1 MNFELTDERRML
13 QDGLRRYLTDT
24 VTPELRKRVAEGDR
38 GFSDEVWAGLA
49 DMGVIGALFD
59 EARGGFGGAG
69 FDLALVFEETGRA
82 GAVEPL
88 LDTAVLAG
96 GLLAELG
103 GEARAGD
110 VEKLIEGTLQL
121 ALAHGEPGSRYELAR
136 VETAAVRDGS
146 GEGDGWRLDGHK
158 SVVVNAAAADL
169 VLVSARTA
177 GDVADRD
184 GISLFV
190 VPADADGLVLRD
202 YPTAAGGRAAEVT
215 LEGVTVDGDALL
227 GEVGGAADAIEL
239 AQARATLAISAEA
252 LGLMES
258 IKTLTVDYLKTRKQ
272 FGRPIGEFQVIQHR
286 MADVAIE
293 IEQARSAV
301 VNLAGHVDGPREMRE
316 RHVSACKELVGRVA
330 QQVAEESI
338 QLHGGIGLTMEYA
351 LGHLAKRLVL
361 VDHRFGDSMHHLERY
376 IALAVA

>member
-13 QDGLRRYLTDT
+13 QDGLRRYLSDT
-24 VTPELRKRVAEGDR
+24 VTPDLRKRVAEGGR
-38 GFSDEVWAGLA
+38 GFSDELWAGLA

-88 LDTAVLAG
+88 LDVAVLAG

-103 GEARAGD
+103 GRARAAD
-110 VEKLIEGTLQL
+110 VEALIEGRLQL
-121 ALAHGEPGSRYELAR
+121 AFAHGEPGSRYELAR
-136 VETAAVRDGS
+136 VETVAVRD
-146 GEGDGWRLDGHK
+146 GDGWRLDGHK
-158 SVVVNAAAADL
+158 SVVVNASAADRL
-169 VLVSARTA
+169 IVSARTA

-190 VPADADGLVLRD
+190 VPAGADGLSLRD
-202 YPTAAGGRAAEVT
+202 YPIASGGRAAEAV
-215 LEGVTVDGDALL
+215 LEGVVVDDAALL
-227 GEVGGAADAIEL
+227 GEAGAAADAIEL
-239 AQARATLAISAEA
+239 AQARATLAICAEA

-258 IKTLTVDYLKTRKQ
+258 IKALTVDYLGTRKQ
-272 FGRPIGEFQVIQHR
+272 FGRPIGEFQAVQHR

-301 VNLAGHVDGPREMRE
+301 VNLAGHVDGARDERE

-330 QQVAEESI
+330 QQVAEEGI

>member
-13 QDGLRRYLTDT
+13 QDGLRRYLSDA
-24 VTPELRKRVAEGDR
+24 VTPDLQKAVAEGDR
-38 GFSDEVWAGLA
+38 GFSDDVWAGLA

-103 GEARAGD
+103 GEARADD
-110 VEKLIEGTLQL
+110 VEKLIEGGLQL
-121 ALAHGEPGSRYELAR
+121 AFAHGEPGSRYELAR
-136 VETAAVRDGS
+136 VETSAVPD
-146 GEGDGWRLDGHK
+146 GDGWRLDGHK
-158 SVVVNAAAADL
+158 SVVVNASAADRI
-169 VLVSARTA
+169 LVSARTG

-190 VPADADGLVLRD
+190 VPADAAGLSLRD
-202 YPTAAGGRAAEVT
+202 YPTASGGRAAEVT
-215 LEGVTVDGDALL
+215 LEGVTVGPDALL
-227 GEVGGAADAIEL
+227 GEAGDAADAIEA
-239 AQARATLAISAEA
+239 AQARATLAICAEA

-258 IKTLTVDYLKTRKQ
+258 IKTLTVDYLRTRKQ
-272 FGRPIGEFQVIQHR
+272 FGQPIGKFQVIQHR

-351 LGHLAKRLVL
+351 LGHLARRLVL

>member
-13 QDGLRRYLTDT
+13 QDALRRYLGDT
-24 VTPELRKRVAEGDR
+24 LGPELREEIAAGER
-38 GFSDEVWAGLA
+38 GFSDALWAGLA

-59 EARGGFGGAG
+59 ESRGGFGGSG
-69 FDLALVFEETGRA
+69 FDLALVFEEIGRA

-88 LDTAVLAG
+88 LDTGVLAG
-96 GLLAELG
+96 GPLAALG
-103 GEARAGD
+103 GEARTAD
-110 VEKLIEGTLQL
+110 VEALIEGRLQL
-121 ALAHGEPGSRYELAR
+121 ALAHGEPGARYELER
-136 VETAAVRDGS
+136 VETRATPDGS
-146 GEGDGWRLDGHK
+146 GWRLDGQK
-158 SVVVNAAAADL
+158 SVVVNAPAADRL
-169 VLVSARTA
+169 IVSARTA
-177 GDVADRD
+177 GGAADRD

-190 VPADADGLVLRD
+190 VPAGTEGLALRD
-202 YPTAAGGRAAEVT
+202 YPMVSGGRAAEVT
-215 LEGVTVDGDALL
+215 LEGVAVGADALL
-227 GEVGGAADAIEL
+227 GEPGGAADAIEL

-258 IKTLTVDYLKTRKQ
+258 IKALTIDYLRTRKQ
-272 FGRPIGEFQVIQHR
+272 FGRPIGDFQVIQHR
-286 MADVAIE
+286 MVDVAIE

-301 VNLAGHVDGPREMRE
+301 VNLAGHVDGARAERE

-330 QQVAEESI
+330 ERVAEESI
-338 QLHGGIGLTMEYA
+338 QLHGGIGLTEEYA

>member
-24 VTPELRKRVAEGDR
+24 VTPDLHKRVAEGDR

-96 GLLAELG
+96 GLLADLG
-103 GEARAGD
+103 GEVRAAD
-110 VEKLIEGTLQL
+110 VEKLIEGGLQL

-136 VETAAVRDGS
+136 VEAKAVRDG
-146 GEGDGWRLDGHK
+146 GGWRLDGHK
-158 SVVVNAAAADL
+158 SVVVNASAADL
-169 VLVSARTA
+169 VLVSARTG

-190 VPADADGLVLRD
+190 VPAGSDGLSLRD
-202 YPTAAGGRAAEVT
+202 YPTASGGRAAEVT
-215 LEGVTVDGDALL
+215 LEGVTVGADALL
-227 GEVGGAADAIEL
+227 GEVDGAADAIEL
-239 AQARATLAISAEA
+239 AHARATLAISAEA

-272 FGRPIGEFQVIQHR
+272 FGRPIGEFQVVQHR

-301 VNLAGHVDGPREMRE
+301 VNLAGHVDGERDGRE

>member
-1 MNFELTDERRML
+1 MNFEPTDERRML
-13 QDGLRRYLTDT
+13 QDGLRRYLSDAL
-24 VTPELRKRVAEGDR
+24 TPDVRKGIAEGER
-38 GFSDEVWAGLA
+38 GFSDELWAGLA
-49 DMGVIGALFD
+49 DMGVIGALFE
-59 EARGGFGGAG
+59 EAHGGFGGAG

-96 GLLAELG
+96 GLLAALG

-110 VEKLIEGTLQL
+110 VEKLIGGGLQL
-121 ALAHGEPGSRYELAR
+121 AFAHGEPGSRYELAR
-136 VETAAVRDGS
+136 VETAATP
-146 GEGDGWRLDGHK
+146 EGDGWRLDGHK
-158 SVVVNAAAADL
+158 SVVVNASAADFL
-169 VLVSARTA
+169 LVSART
-177 GDVADRD
+177 GGEVADRD

-190 VPADADGLVLRD
+190 VPVGADGLSMRD
-202 YPTAAGGRAAEVT
+202 YPTVSGGRAAEVT
-215 LEGVTVDGDALL
+215 LEGVRVDADALL
-227 GEVGGAADAIEL
+227 GGVGGAADAIEA
-239 AQARATLAISAEA
+239 AQARATLAICAEA

-272 FGRPIGEFQVIQHR
+272 FGRPIGTFQVIQHR

-301 VNLAGHVDGPREMRE
+301 VNLAGHVDGEPDARE

-330 QQVAEESI
+330 QQVAEEGI